1 MFHRTN
7 RGLGFVGYV
16 YVCWIYQKRDETLL
30 GYGRVCFGD
39 FKYLHWLPEIAYPA
53 FNVTY
58 VLPMLKCILIYL

>member
-16 YVCWIYQKRDETLL
+16 YVCWIYQKRGETLL
-30 GYGRVCFGD
+30 GYGCVCFD

-53 FNVTY
+53 FNFTY
-58 VLPMLKCILIYL
+58 VLPMLKLILIYL